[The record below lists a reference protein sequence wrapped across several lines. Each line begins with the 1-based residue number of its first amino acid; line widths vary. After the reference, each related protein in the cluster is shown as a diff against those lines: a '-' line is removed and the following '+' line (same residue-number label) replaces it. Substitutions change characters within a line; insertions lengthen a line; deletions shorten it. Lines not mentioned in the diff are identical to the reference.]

1 MKRSLHIHRYQKQLE
16 QLLQDRPDFVQ
27 PAKRRNEVLGWIRS
41 GAQDFSLSRAK
52 VDWGIRVPW
61 DPSQT
66 IYVWTDALHGYLSGT
81 QTHLGG
87 AFTSSDNVCCLLPS
101 LDF

>member
-1 MKRSLHIHRYQKQLE
+1 MASASSTVQAAVLHGSFVSHCVSSRGVLRRYHAQLE
-16 QLLQDRPDFVQ
+16 RLLEDRPDFVQ

-66 IYVWTDALHGYLSGT
+66 IYVWTDALHGYLSGK
-81 QTHLGG
+81 
-87 AFTSSDNVCCLLPS
+87 
-101 LDF
+101 